1 MEILRNICVI
11 NNIEEY
17 QKTIGQEFKLREIDE
32 KNYFI
37 EEMTQ
42 NEFISKRHRNICKIL
57 NYTEHW
63 FMLASTVTRFVS
75 ISVFASLIGMPVV
88 IKSSAATIKF
98 FVITADIKKY
108 KSIIKK

>member
-1 MEILRNICVI
+1 
-11 NNIEEY
+11 
-17 QKTIGQEFKLREIDE
+17 
-32 KNYFI
+32 
-37 EEMTQ
+37 
-42 NEFISKRHRNICKIL
+42 
-57 NYTEHW
+57 
-63 FMLASTVTRFVS
+63 MLVSAVTGFVS